1 MTRPW
6 KFWSHQSINP
16 LIGPERNISLKRA
29 GLSKRRDLEK
39 AAHSGVCPGNF
50 SLSLA
55 SPLFFSHLSLPGL
68 LFLLYIPN
76 ASQDNEVS
84 NSIVPVPPL
93 CDAPPQYRPR
103 NNGSSQ
109 QGRETVFVTEFKSCL
124 TQKKRWKLNIQ
135 RQRLVK
141 AFSSEDDLPQSRKR
155 KHSRGPGFPWLQK
168 TSGRLHFLGRP
179 RLIILPSTPYP
190 THKFSNPHLTVR
202 LLRVLSRSLP

>member
-1 MTRPW
+1 MTRSW

-16 LIGPERNISLKRA
+16 LIGPERNILFKRA
-29 GLSKRRDLEK
+29 GHNKRRDLEEAK
-39 AAHSGVCPGNF
+39 HSGMFPGNI

-55 SPLFFSHLSLPGL
+55 SPLFFSHLSLPEL
-68 LFLLYIPN
+68 LVLLYIPS
-76 ASQDNEVS
+76 ASQDHEVS
-84 NSIVPVPPL
+84 NSTVPVPPPF
-93 CDAPPQYRPR
+93 DAPPQYRPR
-103 NNGSSQ
+103 NNGTSQ
-109 QGRETVFVTEFKSCL
+109 QERVTVFVMEFKSCL
-124 TQKKRWKLNIQ
+124 TQKKRWKLKIQ

-168 TSGRLHFLGRP
+168 TSGRLHFLGRL

-190 THKFSNPHLTVR
+190 THKFSNPHLTVG